1 MRRFAFA
8 LVAVLLAVAPP
19 APAVTLSGAMVYAA
33 HDFGEPNAWDLVTE
47 TFKHGQLWRTA
58 LGGDWYGLGILPGLP
73 PDNSDEPLANGP
85 DFRIQIPLGQGENDF
100 TILGEPS
107 VLTRTDEYER
117 FVINLYFDGVL
128 DHPGISVLF
137 PRYGSRGGDAPAPDR
152 YDTVY
157 GLSVAPVQLK
167 PEMSYS
173 DGTDTV
179 SVLAV
184 SFLPPEKFGMDY
196 DKVSAHVP
204 VPSYMDKTTGG
215 AGADGWGG
223 IDYIGVLK
231 INVEGP
237 SVGPSGVPGVAA
249 PGAFGVVPGS
259 AAVGSDLGG
268 YRPVPGGL
276 PQQPGVDGG
285 TRPVPDSSG
294 TARRGDQLATGNT
307 PSADAT
313 PESGQTPTPAETS
326 AAAVLTPSPRSTAP
340 TLTSRTA
347 APQGT
352 PTPAAATANPTP
364 ASTVPTRA
372 ASAATAAGAAKPA
385 ATPTRPAKGSKD

>member
-1 MRRFAFA
+1 MKRFAFA
-8 LVAVLLAVAPP
+8 LIGVLLAVVPP

-33 HDFGEPNAWDLVTE
+33 RDFGEPNSWDPATE

-58 LGGDWYGLGILPGLP
+58 VGGDWFGLGILPGLP
-73 PDNSDEPLANGP
+73 TDNVDEPLANGP

-100 TILGEPS
+100 TLLGEPS
-107 VLTRTDEYER
+107 SLTRTDEYDR
-117 FVINLYFDGVL
+117 FVLNLYFDGVL

-137 PRYGSRGGDAPAPDR
+137 SRSASRGGDAPAPVR

-157 GLSVAPVQLK
+157 GLSVAPVQMK

-184 SFLPPEKFGMDY
+184 SFLPPEKSKWDY
-196 DKVSAHVP
+196 DKVSAHAP
-204 VPSYMDKTTGG
+204 IPSSMDPTFQGQ
-215 AGADGWGG
+215 GADGLGG
-223 IDYIGVLK
+223 IDYSGVLK

-237 SVGPSGVPGVAA
+237 STAAIGMPGVAA
-249 PGAFGVVPGS
+249 PGNFGLVPGS
-259 AAVGSDLGG
+259 AAVGPDLGG
-268 YRPVPGGL
+268 YGAGPGGL
-276 PQQPGVDGG
+276 PQQPVVDGSARALPESG
-285 TRPVPDSSG
+285 G

-352 PTPAAATANPTP
+352 PTPAAATAKPTP
-364 ASTVPTRA
+364 ASTAPSSP
-372 ASAATAAGAAKPA
+372 ASAPTAAGAAKPG
-385 ATPTRPAKGSKD
+385 ATPTRPAKGSKH